1 MSDQIPQLPF
11 EPVTSP
17 ALREVL
23 GDIPT
28 RKDTA
33 SNPCMDEVEV
43 ERILRLAKITGIP
56 VVVDGGWAVDA
67 LLGWQTRDHG
77 DLDLALEHAEL
88 PKLLDFLSKLGY
100 QHLWRAD
107 QWEHNF
113 VLEDDQG
120 HQVDLHT
127 YIIDETGEIIG
138 GVKYPKEA
146 LTGKGRIAHMDV
158 DCIEPHHLVAFHK
171 GYPLDKNDYQDVRYL
186 CNLFKIDLPQ
196 QYRDYNNFIR

>member
-1 MSDQIPQLPF
+1 MSDQALKLPF
-11 EPVTSP
+11 EPKTSP

-28 RKDTA
+28 RENA
-33 SNPCMDEVEV
+33 NSHPLMGEAEV
-43 ERILRLAKITGIP
+43 ERILQLARITG
-56 VVVDGGWAVDA
+56 VLLVVDGGWAVDA

-77 DLDLALEHAEL
+77 DLDLALNHLHL
-88 PKLLDFLSKLGY
+88 PTLLDFLSKLGY
-100 QHLWRAD
+100 QHIWRDD

-127 YIIDETGEIIG
+127 YLTDAAGNIVG

-146 LTGKGRIAHMDV
+146 LTGKGRIAHMEV
-158 DCIEPHHLVAFHK
+158 ACIEPHHLVAFHI
-171 GYPLDKNDYQDVRYL
+171 GYPLDANDYQDVRYL
-186 CNLFKIDLPQ
+186 CNLFKIDLPKE
-196 QYRDYNNFIR
+196 YRDYNDK